1 MFKVLSKLL
10 RDDSGA
16 SAIEY
21 SLFAALLS
29 ATAIAAIAG

>member
-1 MFKVLSKLL
+1 MFKVLRKFLQ
-10 RDDSGA
+10 DESGA

-29 ATAIAAIAG
+29 ATVIATIAA